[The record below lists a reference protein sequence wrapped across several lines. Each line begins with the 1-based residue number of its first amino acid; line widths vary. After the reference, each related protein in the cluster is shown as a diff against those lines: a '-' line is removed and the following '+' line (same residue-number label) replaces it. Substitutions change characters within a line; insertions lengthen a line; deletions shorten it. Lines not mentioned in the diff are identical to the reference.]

1 MKKVRRDT
9 IRNLYRQ
16 AIIQYFGV
24 GQDDAV
30 ENVYL
35 QTAVK
40 RDIHIAGK
48 GPGQWVSSH
57 GVLEIYCE
65 GGIPNATDIQDWRWV
80 EAEFGVAPKE
90 PVTYNSDKWDKIDK
104 YVNLGLKAQ
113 GRPERVFHEPHNAA
127 VVAVHWS

>member
-1 MKKVRRDT
+1 MKTVRRDT
-9 IRNLYRQ
+9 IRNLYRN
-16 AIIQYFGV
+16 AIREVFGS
-24 GQDDAV
+24 GLTSADDD
-30 ENVYL
+30 YL
-35 QTAVK
+35 EAALK
-40 RDIHIAGK
+40 RDIHIAGQ
-48 GPGQWVSSH
+48 GPGQWVGSH

>member
-16 AIIQYFGV
+16 AIIQYWGGKPV
-24 GQDDAV
+24 DSD
-30 ENVYL
+30 YL
-35 QTAVK
+35 QKAVK

-65 GGIPNATDIQDWRWV
+65 GGIPNASDVQDWRW
-80 EAEFGVAPKE
+80 
-90 PVTYNSDKWDKIDK
+90 
-104 YVNLGLKAQ
+104 
-113 GRPERVFHEPHNAA
+113 
-127 VVAVHWS
+127 

>member
-16 AIIQYFGV
+16 AIIQYFG
-24 GQDDAV
+24 GGEETTV

-48 GPGQWVSSH
+48 GPGQWVSNH

-65 GGIPNATDIQDWRWV
+65 GGIPNATDVQDWRWV
-80 EAEFGVAPKE
+80 EAEFGVTPKE
-90 PVTYNSDKWDKIDK
+90 SFTYNSDKWAKIDEW
-104 YVNLGLKAQ
+104 VNLGLQSMGKA
-113 GRPERVFHEPHNAA
+113 ERVHHEPYNSA
-127 VVAVHWS
+127 VIGVYWS

>member
-1 MKKVRRDT
+1 MKTVRRDT
-9 IRNLYRQ
+9 IRNLYRD
-16 AIIQYFGV
+16 AIREVFGS
-24 GQDDAV
+24 GNTSDDSD
-30 ENVYL
+30 YL
-35 QTAVK
+35 EVALK
-40 RDIHIAGK
+40 RDIHIAGH
-48 GPGQWVSSH
+48 GPGQWVDDH

-80 EAEFGVAPKE
+80 EAEFGVTPKE
-90 PVTYNSDKWDKIDK
+90 PVTYNSDQWSKIDK